1 MTAVDARIT
10 TALEGRFTRAADS
23 FGTLVLE
30 IERERLLEVV
40 ARLRHELGF
49 ALFLDV
55 TAVDHLGR
63 TPRFD
68 VVYHFLSPAHRKRV
82 RLKLRVGEDD
92 ATVPTLTGIYG
103 AARFMEREAHEMYGI
118 RFADNDDLR
127 PILLYEGFTGHPLRK
142 DYAIDREQPIVPY
155 RK

>member
-1 MTAVDARIT
+1 MTPVDERII

-23 FGTLVLE
+23 FGTLLLE

-40 ARLRHELGF
+40 ARLRHEFGF

-55 TAVDHLGR
+55 TAVDRPGR

-68 VVYHFLSPAHRKRV
+68 VVYHFLSPAERKRV
-82 RLKLRVGEDD
+82 RLTLGVSADD
-92 ATVPTLTGIYG
+92 PTVPTLTGVYG

-118 RFADNDDLR
+118 RFTDNDDLR

-142 DYAIDREQPIVPY
+142 DYAIDREQPTVPY

>member
-1 MTAVDARIT
+1 VSTPDAEIIA
-10 TALEGRFTRAADS
+10 ALEGRFIRASDS
-23 FGTLVLE
+23 FGILVLE

-55 TAVDHLGR
+55 TAVDHPAR

-68 VVYHFLSPAHRKRV
+68 VVYHFLSPAKRKRV
-82 RLKLRVGEDD
+82 RLKLQVAENDPS
-92 ATVPTLTGIYG
+92 VPTLTGVYG
-103 AARFMEREAHEMYGI
+103 AARYMERETHEMYGV
-118 RFADNDDLR
+118 RFEGNEDLR

-142 DYAIDREQPIVPY
+142 DYAIDHEQPIVPY